1 MIFEEIN
8 IVKRS
13 DSMDARKKAF
23 TKIKELLIERKDQ
36 IIEEA
41 RKSLSSDS
49 IENATH
55 GDNIDI
61 ANYKTDT
68 ILYSRIRDRERKL
81 IKKINKALEKLENNQ
96 YGICEKCGKE
106 ISTERLEIRPV
117 TEYCITCKEILE
129 QEED

>member
-1 MIFEEIN
+1 M
-8 IVKRS
+8 K
-13 DSMDARKKAF
+13 AREKAF
-23 TKIKELLIERKDQ
+23 EKIREILIERKDQ
-36 IIEEA
+36 IIEDA
-41 RKSLSSDS
+41 RKSLGSDS

-81 IKKINKALEKLENNQ
+81 IKKINKALDKLDHNQ

-106 ISTERLEIRPV
+106 INIERLEIRPV
-117 TEYCITCKEILE
+117 TEYCIKCKELLE